1 MSDQSKTTAP
11 PPISLAGWALLFML
25 VGASVL
31 FFIDR
36 QSLAILKS
44 TISGE
49 FGMNNEN
56 YGTLIMAYLMPYTI
70 GYLFSGQLIDRWGT
84 RRCAT
89 LFLIGMSSA
98 TVGCGLAH
106 NFHQLMAAQI
116 ILGLSESGV
125 VPSIMVMTTK
135 WYPAE
140 RRGFVLTMFQ
150 AFQSIGPIMTPPLV
164 AALCLSHG
172 WRTSFLVPGTLSF
185 ALALVWF
192 LSDRSPVPAAST
204 TRPRTGVP
212 GLGSL
217 KFVLTTPAL
226 RGVLLVR
233 IITDPAWFFLLYWQ
247 AAFLQDRA
255 GWTLGELGRW
265 TWLPPAVAAVV
276 NILVGSWS
284 DRHLRASG
292 HAPTA
297 RRIALQRLA
306 MLAPCFALA
315 PFAVGNKFVVLG
327 LLVLCYV
334 MANVWLTMVNV
345 LVTEVAPAGTVATAF
360 GALSALGGMSSI
372 AFNYVAGP
380 LVDHLGYGTMFV
392 TCACLY
398 PIGVLIL
405 YRYYGRHPRDADVDG
420 VYQNQEKQV
429 PDVICEAVK

>member
-1 MSDQSKTTAP
+1 MNTQNKTTAP
-11 PPISLAGWALLFML
+11 PPISLVGWALLFML

-49 FGMNNEN
+49 FGMSNEN
-56 YGTLIMAYLMPYTI
+56 YGTLIMAYLMPYTL

-84 RRCAT
+84 RRCAA

-106 NFHQLMAAQI
+106 NFHQLVVAQI
-116 ILGLSESGV
+116 VLGLSESGV

-150 AFQSIGPIMTPPLV
+150 ALQSIGPIMTPPLV
-164 AALCLSHG
+164 AALTLAHG

-185 ALALVWF
+185 ALAAVWY
-192 LSDRSPVPAAST
+192 LTDRKPAPNASVGR
-204 TRPRTGVP
+204 TRIGAP

-217 KFVLTTPAL
+217 KLVLKTPSL

-255 GWTLGELGRW
+255 GWTLAELGRW

-276 NILVGSWS
+276 NILAGLWS
-284 DRHLRASG
+284 DKQLRTSG

-297 RRIALQRLA
+297 RRVALQRLA
-306 MLAPCFALA
+306 ILAPCFSLA

-345 LVTEVAPAGTVATAF
+345 LVTEVAPPGTVATAF

-372 AFNYVAGP
+372 AFNYVAGS
-380 LVDHLGYGTMFV
+380 LVDHLGYSTMFV
-392 TCACLY
+392 ACACLY
-398 PIGVLIL
+398 PLGVVIL
-405 YRYYGRHPRDADVDG
+405 RHYYGRRVVEANTDGSDANKIIG
-420 VYQNQEKQV
+420 TGQEV
-429 PDVICEAVK
+429 TD